1 MPWTLWIY
9 TILVPMYLYFYFW
22 SRGSGVITLRRP
34 CVIEYCNYVFVC
46 FMLILMFCLFAC
58 KIYEYEYDYY
68 K

>member
-9 TILVPMYLYFYFW
+9 TILVHMYLYFYFW
-22 SRGSGVITLRRP
+22 SRVSGVITLRRP
-34 CVIEYCNYVFVC
+34 CVIEYCNCVFVC

-58 KIYEYEYDYY
+58 KIYEYEYY